1 MVAAATTACIVLGNF
16 GCGVSVTAWTGLEC
30 GHARASPMRLRG
42 GVDQDAIKAARAAMA
57 ARAKQRQQAAPLA
70 DKKDLPPS
78 ATDPSAA
85 LNVGKDEAQ
94 LMGMEGRAAR
104 LGAKSQRPPQR
115 QESRSEDDSGSS
127 DGGLTTSPDPRVR
140 KTGREAIAPSAS
152 RESPPTKK
160 AASQWSQAQ
169 KSEPGPDDESSS
181 SDSAAKPASLGGV
194 AKKMA
199 ATSLGQAAV
208 EVGAKKA
215 AMAGGNEKDA
225 LQHVAAPVKASVQSD
240 AAAAQAASAAS
251 EWCLR
256 RIGPCQPGD
265 DIETSTSKD
274 SASHAMEEKAREV
287 LQKMAAFIHGTEE
300 TMASLGAGMHEE
312 GANAGGGRTPKEVV
326 WQTLMSSMAEMDA
339 VMGVLQQLHRHGAAH
354 SLPLPPSTD
363 APPQPEGL
371 YLATGNDA
379 EHPQFNAEELVVASR
394 GENSLELWQA
404 VRLVAD
410 GGIVRVLST
419 SAPADSS
426 ASLVGMGSLMQLQA
440 SDADDDAHRKGGA
453 EGDGELEEKPR
464 EDWLHFGDNWRK
476 RVHIRG
482 LPQSVP
488 TSKHP
493 STGVDALRV
502 SVRVPPPC
510 RWRVCVRRCADVCL
524 CAHA

>member
-16 GCGVSVTAWTGLEC
+16 GCGVSVTAWTGLES

-57 ARAKQRQQAAPLA
+57 ARAKQRQQAAPPA

-371 YLATGNDA
+371 YLASGNDA

-394 GENSLELWQA
+394 GEDSLELWQA

-410 GGIVRVLST
+410 GGTVRVLST
-419 SAPADSS
+419 STPPDSS

-440 SDADDDAHRKGGA
+440 SDADAHRNGEA
-453 EGDGELEEKPR
+453 EGDEELKEKPG

-493 STGVDALRV
+493 STGFAPLRV

-510 RWRVCVRRCADVCL
+510 QDGA
-524 CAHA
+524 

>member
-16 GCGVSVTAWTGLEC
+16 GCGVSVTAWTGLES

-57 ARAKQRQQAAPLA
+57 ARAKQRQQAAPPA

-140 KTGREAIAPSAS
+140 KTGREATAPSAS

-160 AASQWSQAQ
+160 AASQWSQAH
-169 KSEPGPDDESSS
+169 KSEPGLGDESSS
-181 SDSAAKPASLGGV
+181 SDSAANPASLGGV

-199 ATSLGQAAV
+199 ATSLGQAVV
-208 EVGAKKA
+208 EGGAKKA
-215 AMAGGNEKDA
+215 ATAGGNEKDA
-225 LQHVAAPVKASVQSD
+225 LKQVAAPVKTRAQSD
-240 AAAAQAASAAS
+240 AAAAQAASAAG

-256 RIGPCQPGD
+256 RIGPCQPCD
-265 DIETSTSKD
+265 DVETSTSKD
-274 SASHAMEEKAREV
+274 SASLAMEEKTREV

-371 YLATGNDA
+371 YLASGNDA

-394 GENSLELWQA
+394 GEDSLELWQA

-419 SAPADSS
+419 STPPDSS

-440 SDADDDAHRKGGA
+440 SSADAHHNAEA
-453 EGDGELEEKPR
+453 EGDEELKEKPG

-493 STGVDALRV
+493 STGVAPLRV

-510 RWRVCVRRCADVCL
+510 QDGA
-524 CAHA
+524 